1 MNSHPGT
8 YALILRATHK
18 QDVQIGRLG
27 HLSVRLGFYVYIGSA
42 FGPGGVLA
50 RVRHHTQITQRP
62 HWHIDSLRQAA
73 QLKQVWYTHDPV
85 HREHAWA
92 EVFANMLRASI
103 PLPGFG
109 ASDCTCVSHLYFLQ
123 RQPSLENFRRR
134 IQTGF
139 SSHDPIENTIAED
152 TRGNAPLVVHSRY
165 DL

>member
-1 MNSHPGT
+1 MNSQPGT
-8 YALILRATHK
+8 YALILRATHQ

-27 HLSVRLGFYVYIGSA
+27 RLSIRPGFYVYVGSA

-50 RVRHHTQITQRP
+50 RVRHHTQIAQRP

-73 QLKQVWYTHDPV
+73 QLKQVWYTYDPV

-92 EVFANMLRASI
+92 TVFASARGASI

-109 ASDCTCVSHLYFLQ
+109 ASDCRCVSHLYFFQ
-123 RQPSLENFRRR
+123 RQPLPKTFRRR
-134 IQTGF
+134 IQSDF
-139 SSHDPIENTIAED
+139 PRHDTVS
-152 TRGNAPLVVHSRY
+152 RGNASLVVHSRD